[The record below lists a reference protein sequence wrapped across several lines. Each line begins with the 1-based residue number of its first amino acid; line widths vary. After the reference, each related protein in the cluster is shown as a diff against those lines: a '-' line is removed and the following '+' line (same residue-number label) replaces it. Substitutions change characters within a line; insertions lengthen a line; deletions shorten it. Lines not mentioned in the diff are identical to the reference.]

1 MRMILVLSINL
12 NNAHDLEH
20 CSFSFS
26 SRYLRYTALVA
37 SASAIASSIVSPPPT
52 HPFKSGYST
61 HHSAFPFSKCT
72 GYTFIA

>member
-12 NNAHDLEH
+12 NNAHELEH

-26 SRYLRYTALVA
+26 SRYLRYTFFEA
-37 SASAIASSIVSPPPT
+37 SASSIASSIVSPPPT